1 MRARRRKQVFRH
13 WSFHQY
19 FMIFYAFL
27 FSVGICHGLV
37 YLGVIH
43 IYIVFYSLLPVLD
56 KKNGIMKQMTRQHVG
71 MSIVQSMIKSSLSE
85 MQLVSTASALLI
97 CSPFL
102 PLPIFSDHGHS
113 GCIASAVQVA
123 RTE

>member
-1 MRARRRKQVFRH
+1 MFRH

-71 MSIVQSMIKSSLSE
+71 MSIVQSMINDQVK
-85 MQLVSTASALLI
+85 
-97 CSPFL
+97 
-102 PLPIFSDHGHS
+102 PLGNATRQH
-113 GCIASAVQVA
+113 CIRIADLFAILAIAHIQ
-123 RTE
+123 